1 MMMIRLR
8 KTKSV
13 ASRSGWLSRE
23 GSRGNATRY
32 DYLRP
37 GIIRRS
43 GINNLTIIDHNQNQ
57 DCYQCNIGQAKRRSG
72 SFAAG
77 GQADVVEEEGEEV
90 LKDNIMTDI
99 KEGFIQR
106 RLPDGGFKVN
116 LYKKCQF
123 CKSKRCQ
130 FNEVSGLYSGW
141 LCPMVKIDNK
151 KKQEHAVNQ
160 DRQSSKSDLRT
171 HCSQKSGDFVL
182 FLFDG
187 ISVFI
192 MPERQLCEICHFL
205 QAHSIEKHTN
215 LRWKK

>member
-1 MMMIRLR
+1 MIIMIMIMIIMMMIRLR

-37 GIIRRS
+37 GIIRRP
-43 GINNLTIIDHNQNQ
+43 GINNLTIIIKIRIVINVTSVRQRD
-57 DCYQCNIGQAKRRSG
+57 AREALLPEVRLMWWRRRARRCWRTTSWPT
-72 SFAAG
+72 SRR
-77 GQADVVEEEGEEV
+77 DSYS
-90 LKDNIMTDI
+90 
-99 KEGFIQR
+99 EGFLMVASRCICTKSVN
-106 RLPDGGFKVN
+106 FAKVN
-116 LYKKCQF
+116 
-123 CKSKRCQ
+123 
-130 FNEVSGLYSGW
+130 N
-141 LCPMVKIDNK
+141 
-151 KKQEHAVNQ
+151 VNLMKYLAYIVGGCVQ
-160 DRQSSKSDLRT
+160 CSKSDLRT

-215 LRWKK
+215 LRWKKWKGHC

>member
-1 MMMIRLR
+1 MIIMIMITIIMIMIMIIMIMITKIMMMIRLR

-106 RLPDGGFKVN
+106 RLPDGGFKVH

-151 KKQEHAVNQ
+151 NT
-160 DRQSSKSDLRT
+160 RT
-171 HCSQKSGDFVL
+171 CSQS
-182 FLFDG
+182 
-187 ISVFI
+187 
-192 MPERQLCEICHFL
+192 R
-205 QAHSIEKHTN
+205 
-215 LRWKK
+215 